1 MPSSKASGLISDG
14 NIYASP
20 DGCDVDPPLAINFTV
35 TIILNNLSQVQKNI
49 DELSKTYLVG
59 KMLGNALDIRTII
72 SKLNLTRSL

>member
-35 TIILNNLSQVQKNI
+35 TIIL
-49 DELSKTYLVG
+49 
-59 KMLGNALDIRTII
+59 R
-72 SKLNLTRSL
+72 